1 MHSYVFPGDLD
12 KEIAKIGSQPIPYMR
27 TDWFSKINLESE
39 SILLDLIHCNGG
51 RAIIYTGSG
60 TGAMSAV
67 VENYVSTKR
76 KTKVII
82 SEPKTDKSRRI
93 IPLPS
98 FLLDY
103 IERFRLGN
111 DRFILTGSKKHTEPH
126 TYYTRYKT
134 FLRRNDIG
142 DYTLSRTAAYVR
154 NGLRRKGI

>member
-1 MHSYVFPGDLD
+1 MD

-76 KTKVII
+76 KAIAINGGSFGKRWVSLCEYYGSWRRNTRTCSSASTMKHLAG
-82 SEPKTDKSRRI
+82 SCSTWRKSRI
-93 IPLPS
+93 SAAGTMSPS
-98 FLLDY
+98 
-103 IERFRLGN
+103 
-111 DRFILTGSKKHTEPH
+111 S
-126 TYYTRYKT
+126 
-134 FLRRNDIG
+134 
-142 DYTLSRTAAYVR
+142 
-154 NGLRRKGI
+154 